1 MFEFNTNTPLAK
13 LPDIILASALCS
25 ATIIDFTTPQ
35 VVRLSQTSASPLSAF
50 PMSLRASVVL
60 KNIAPQ
66 TAITAVQFC
75 LVRKLIDVV
84 DQTLGPSPYNIPLAY
99 GIASVPLIAA
109 KYNLIQESVYLHG
122 SRVNAAAPST
132 IMTTKKTMPNPNPMT
147 MEKEKNI
154 LATTRKFW
162 IQKIQPGLLW
172 SYLRDSGSIGGGII
186 LSPVVTS
193 MGATMFHVEK
203 IESQHRIVG
212 QLKKKKYF

>member
-35 VVRLSQTSASPLSAF
+35 VVRLSQTSTSPLSSF
-50 PMSLRASVVL
+50 PISLRASIL
-60 KNIAPQ
+60 FKNITPQ

-99 GIASVPLIAA
+99 GIASVPMIAG

-122 SRVNAAAPST
+122 RRINDAPST
-132 IMTTKKTMPNPNPMT
+132 IKMTTTT
-147 MEKEKNI
+147 TSKNNFV
-154 LATTRKFW
+154 ATARQFW

-186 LSPVVTS
+186 LSPIVTS
-193 MGATMFHVEK
+193 AGATMFHVEK
-203 IESQHRIVG
+203 IESKHRIVG
-212 QLKKKKYF
+212 KK

>member
-35 VVRLSQTSASPLSAF
+35 VVRLSQTSTSPLSSF
-50 PMSLRASVVL
+50 PISLRASIL
-60 KNIAPQ
+60 FKNITPQ

-109 KYNLIQESVYLHG
+109 KYNLIQESVYFHG
-122 SRVNAAAPST
+122 RSVNAAAAPLT
-132 IMTTKKTMPNPNPMT
+132 MMTKTT
-147 MEKEKNI
+147 TATTVAMEKNKKNNFV
-154 LATTRKFW
+154 ATTRKFW

-172 SYLRDSGSIGGGII
+172 SYLRDSGSIGGGSI
-186 LSPVVTS
+186 LSPIVTS
-193 MGATMFHVEK
+193 MGATMFHVEN

-212 QLKKKKYF
+212 Q